1 MKNVNP
7 KFSILLCLFLAL
19 FVSDVSL
26 AHHSF
31 QMFDRTQLVLIKGS
45 VTDWNFNN
53 PHSWLHVEAP
63 DRNGELQTWSFEGAS
78 PVHAVRQGVKGNT
91 YTKGEQV
98 SIVMSPMKDGRNAG
112 AMCFVVKQSGDV
124 TFPGDATCSA
134 YVVAQQW
141 QDNGWVD
148 EGTHLDSHSTAP

>member
-1 MKNVNP
+1 MKQTHLKATAIVLLVVGL
-7 KFSILLCLFLAL
+7 FSTNLLF
-19 FVSDVSL
+19 

-63 DRNGELQTWSFEGAS
+63 DSNGELQTWSFEGAS
-78 PVHAVRQGVKGNT
+78 PVHGVRQGVTGNT
-91 YTKGEQV
+91 FRKGELV

-112 AMCFVVKQSGDV
+112 AMCFVVKENEEV
-124 TFPGDATCSA
+124 TFPGDATCNA
-134 YVVAQQW
+134 YMVAQQW
-141 QDNGWVD
+141 ETNSWVK
-148 EGTHLDSHSTAP
+148 EGAHLDSHSSAP